1 MKVMY
6 QPVPSTSM
14 QFYGMIPL
22 PSQIANNFQ
31 DKYANCGGRRGIRI
45 RGLGPVFG
53 FRLLNRVRGLGEGL
67 NRRTIPQFQRMN
79 RIKPQ
84 TNAHPNGPI
93 CHLKQNLPH
102 LKGESRDGE
111 W

>member
-1 MKVMY
+1 M
-6 QPVPSTSM
+6 
-14 QFYGMIPL
+14 
-22 PSQIANNFQ
+22 
-31 DKYANCGGRRGIRI
+31 
-45 RGLGPVFG
+45 FG

-93 CHLKQNLPH
+93 CHLKQNSLTLKGRVGMESGKEQSPDNPIPLLTSP
-102 LKGESRDGE
+102 LKGEER
-111 W
+111 